1 MKIILTNDDGFDHPG
16 ISALFNELKE
26 NHEVFLI
33 GPDQNRSGFSSAITF
48 LTPLKHKKFAE
59 NFYSLNGTPVDCV
72 KIARNLLCPFEP
84 EIVIS
89 GINPGPNLGSDAILS
104 GTVGAA
110 LDGRNLKYPSIAVSV
125 SSFEIVDFS
134 FAAKFIS
141 KVLDNLDNLKLEN
154 FQILNI
160 NVPDHNKF
168 PDPKIKITKTFLNE
182 EDCERNYE
190 SSDRKNLE
198 DGNISI
204 SPIKIDMHSN
214 SEYQAVEDW
223 SKISL

>member
-1 MKIILTNDDGFDHPG
+1 MKGFGQKNNSKESNKNSNLFENDRLINEAFKLHSKGKISEAKSSYQDLIKNGISDPRVYTNLGVIFQSENDYERAVKFYKKSIILFPNSHEAYSNLSRIFLETGQYDLAETYL
-16 ISALFNELKE
+16 IKVIKLK
-26 NHEVFLI
+26 N
-33 GPDQNRSGFSSAITF
+33 NS
-48 LTPLKHKKFAE
+48 
-59 NFYSLNGTPVDCV
+59 C
-72 KIARNLLCPFEP
+72 
-84 EIVIS
+84 
-89 GINPGPNLGSDAILS
+89 
-104 GTVGAA
+104 
-110 LDGRNLKYPSIAVSV
+110 
-125 SSFEIVDFS
+125 
-134 FAAKFIS
+134 
-141 KVLDNLDNLKLEN
+141 NLKLEN

-214 SEYQAVEDW
+214 SEYHAVEDW